1 MKFQYGMSI
10 LALFITSC
18 LHAQEP
24 VFEEI
29 EVHVVETKKKEET
42 FPKLK
47 LGGVFQARYLA
58 NFKENVDINGLQHS
72 DGKAVTNSFEIKRM
86 RVSLAARIS

>member
-1 MKFQYGMSI
+1 MKFRSQFGI
-10 LALFITSC
+10 IALLITSC

-29 EVHVVETKKKEET
+29 EVNVVEPKKKEET

-47 LGGVFQARYLA
+47 LGGVFQARYLV
-58 NFKENVDINGLQHS
+58 NLKDNVDVNGLNYTN
-72 DGKAVTNSFEIKRM
+72 GKGVNNSFEIKRM
-86 RVSLAARIS
+86 RVS

>member
-1 MKFQYGMSI
+1 MKIRTLIGLTTLMTTNF
-10 LALFITSC
+10 

-29 EVHVVETKKKEET
+29 EVNVVQEKKKEEH

-47 LGGVFQARYLA
+47 LGGVFQARYLV
-58 NFKENVDINGLQHS
+58 NFKDKVDINGL
-72 DGKAVTNSFEIKRM
+72 
-86 RVSLAARIS
+86 